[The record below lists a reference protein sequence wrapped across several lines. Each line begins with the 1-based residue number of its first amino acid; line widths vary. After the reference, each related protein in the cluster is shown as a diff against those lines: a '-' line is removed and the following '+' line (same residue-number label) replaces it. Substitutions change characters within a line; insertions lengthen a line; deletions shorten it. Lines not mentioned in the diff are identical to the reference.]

1 MDPSLIVLAVVLAI
15 LLGYLAVRDP
25 GKIVE
30 ALRSAGRMGRL
41 LVFRI
46 PLAILA
52 ASLLGRLI
60 PTEYVSAL
68 IGHDSGFL
76 GIVLATLVGA
86 VVPGGPMLSFPLAL
100 IVWQL
105 GAGQPQ
111 MVAFLTSWS
120 VFALH
125 RILSYELPLLGPRFV
140 FVRMVSS
147 LVLPTLAGLIAA
159 GMILVWHGADP
170 PPERERS
177 AIGST
182 SAHAAASVSEPVT
195 SSR

>member
-1 MDPSLIVLAVVLAI
+1 MDPSLIVLAVVLVI
-15 LLGYLAVRDP
+15 LLGYLAVCDP
-25 GKIVE
+25 GKIIE

-60 PTEYVSAL
+60 PTDYVSAL

-76 GIVLATLVGA
+76 GILLATVVGA

-140 FVRMVSS
+140 LVRMVSS

-159 GMILVWHGADP
+159 GLILLWHGADP
-170 PPERERS
+170 PPGDTSKPGRS
-177 AIGST
+177 A
-182 SAHAAASVSEPVT
+182 AHAAEADTNAVMT
-195 SSR
+195 LQ